1 MPLSN
6 AKLKFFVDYIQ
17 KELGIMYTPEVY
29 FQLEQR
35 LDRIALYLG
44 VSTSEE
50 VYQKA
55 IQEGITGDFKQ
66 FLLDVAT
73 NNETSFF
80 RDPKIFHAVESHI
93 LEAFQKDQPKSLL
106 YRIWCCAA
114 SFGQEPYS
122 IAMLVYEF
130 LKKHPGHPRI
140 EIIATDIADH
150 ALKRCKEGRYS
161 QLEIQRGL
169 STARMMQYFDKEGE
183 QTWVLK
189 AEIKKLVDFKKLN
202 LLDSFSS
209 MGIFNLI
216 LCRYVLIYQ
225 EQAKKKEIIHKLEG
239 CLVPNGFLMLG
250 ASESALGISDLKQTE
265 LNGSIF
271 YQNKA

>member
-1 MPLSN
+1 MPLN
-6 AKLKFFVDYIQ
+6 NVKLKVFVDYIQ
-17 KELGIMYTPEVY
+17 KELGIMYAPEVY

-35 LDRIALYLG
+35 LDKIATYLG
-44 VSTSEE
+44 VPTSEE

-80 RDPKIFHAVESHI
+80 RDPKIFRAVETHI
-93 LEAFQKDQPKSLL
+93 LEAFQREQPKNFL
-106 YRIWCCAA
+106 YRIWCSAA

-122 IAMLVYEF
+122 IAMLVHEF
-130 LKKHPGHPRI
+130 FKKQPDHPRI

-150 ALKRCKEGRYS
+150 ALKRSKEGRYS

-189 AEIKKLVDFKKLN
+189 PEIKKLVDFKKLN

-209 MGIFNLI
+209 MGTFNLI

-225 EQAKKKEIIHKLEG
+225 EQTKKKEIMDKLEG
-239 CLVPNGFLMLG
+239 CLAPNGFLMLG
-250 ASESALGISDLKQTE
+250 ASESALGLSDLKQTE
-265 LNGSIF
+265 LNGAIF
-271 YQNKA
+271 YQKKP